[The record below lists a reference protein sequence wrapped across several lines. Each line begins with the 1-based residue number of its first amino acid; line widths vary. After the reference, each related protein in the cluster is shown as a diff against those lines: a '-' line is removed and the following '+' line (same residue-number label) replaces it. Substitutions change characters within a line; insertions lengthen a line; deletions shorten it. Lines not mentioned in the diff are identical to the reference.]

1 MGPNLVTSLVH
12 QTLDLTKDCCGDIS
26 EGYVNFVRPI
36 NIQFTLASNGLD
48 FQIIPPVAPRMKFYF
63 FEVENH
69 IDLISG
75 NATGGKPQLR
85 ERGPYTYRELL
96 SYPILSYLI

>member
-1 MGPNLVTSLVH
+1 
-12 QTLDLTKDCCGDIS
+12 
-26 EGYVNFVRPI
+26 
-36 NIQFTLASNGLD
+36 
-48 FQIIPPVAPRMKFYF
+48 MKFYF

-96 SYPILSYLI
+96 SYLILSYLI